1 LIASDFH
8 RLQCGSPFDPAPAH
22 SVHQPMSRR
31 RTRIIPPAMRH
42 HFTVDV
48 EEYFQVHALRPFV
61 ARTDWDRLPS
71 RVEASTHV
79 LLDLLAERDATA
91 TFFVLGW
98 IAARRPLLVREIA
111 EAGHEVASHGWGHE
125 PVGDLTPTQFRESV
139 RDARRAIED
148 ASGAPVFGYRAPS
161 FSIAPARGWAFDV
174 LLEEGYRYDS
184 SVFPGRGHGWP
195 ATLRDPHP
203 VERAAGI
210 LRELPPA
217 TLRVADRVLPAGG
230 GAFLRLLPYALVSS
244 ALRQAER
251 RSQPAT
257 LYIHPWEVD
266 PGQPRFRVPPL
277 TRIRHYGGLH
287 HTIPRLRKL
296 LAEFRFQSI
305 ARTLDLPAPTTSP
318 VEAAC
323 LAPA

>member
-1 LIASDFH
+1 
-8 RLQCGSPFDPAPAH
+8 
-22 SVHQPMSRR
+22 
-31 RTRIIPPAMRH
+31 MRH

-61 ARTDWDRLPS
+61 ARTDWDRLPG
-71 RVEASTHV
+71 RVEAPTRV
-79 LLDLLAERDATA
+79 LLELLAEHGATA

-98 IAARRPLLVREIA
+98 IAARRPHLVREIA

-125 PVGDLTPTQFRESV
+125 PVGDLTPERFRESV
-139 RDARRAIED
+139 RRSRRAIED
-148 ASGAPVFGYRAPS
+148 AAGASVSGYRAPS
-161 FSIAPARGWAFDV
+161 FSIAPTRDWAFDV

-203 VERAAGI
+203 VERATGI
-210 LRELPPA
+210 LREIPPA
-217 TLRVADRVLPAGG
+217 TLRVAGRVLPAGG
-230 GAFLRLLPYALVSS
+230 GAFLRLLPYALVSG

-251 RSQPAT
+251 RRQPAT
-257 LYIHPWEVD
+257 LYVHPWEVD
-266 PGQPRFRVPPL
+266 PGQPRLRVPPL

-287 HTIPRLRKL
+287 RTLPRLRKL

-305 ARTLDLPAPTTSP
+305 ARTLAHPAPAASSSHA
-318 VEAAC
+318 EAAC